1 MNNEQQRV
9 LKVLSRMD
17 ELVRRDEDYAY
28 MFSES
33 LEGML
38 EDMVGDDAFGSE
50 GTTDPRG
57 DGRNG
62 QFSMWYVEGVDT
74 E

>member
-1 MNNEQQRV
+1 MNIGQQRV

-17 ELVRRDEDYAY
+17 ELVRRDEDYAH

-62 QFSMWYVEGVDT
+62 QFSMWHVEGVDT